1 MFWNG
6 SFAFTLTN
14 FPLLWPIKKKKKLE
28 IEYEQLK
35 MKHSGIFSF
44 FSYSKSGTAI

>member
-1 MFWNG
+1 MV
-6 SFAFTLTN
+6 AL
-14 FPLLWPIKKKKKLE
+14 PLHSLIFHFSDPLKKKKKLE

>member
-1 MFWNG
+1 MV
-6 SFAFTLTN
+6 AL
-14 FPLLWPIKKKKKLE
+14 PLHSLIFHFSDPLKKKKLE